1 MDDVNAAQ
9 RELDDRLDTA
19 GEGLLFLL
27 IAAVVLPGGTAT
39 YAAIAGV
46 GVLFLG
52 LNAARFAS
60 GIRVRWFSMTL
71 GTWAVIGGLGALA
84 GFKIDAFALF
94 FLLLGVVSL
103 GVAAFP
109 QRPSSS
115 ATAA

>member
-1 MDDVNAAQ
+1 
-9 RELDDRLDTA
+9 
-19 GEGLLFLL
+19 
-27 IAAVVLPGGTAT
+27 
-39 YAAIAGV
+39 
-46 GVLFLG
+46 
-52 LNAARFAS
+52 
-60 GIRVRWFSMTL
+60 MTL